1 MTSNANRWRLA
12 ATAPAGYCLR
22 LAVVCGL
29 YFGAAK
35 AGLALAF
42 ANQSVTSIWPPT
54 GLALAAVLIWGYRMW
69 PAIAVGAFLA
79 NITTA
84 GPLGAVLAIATGNT
98 LEALVGVF
106 LLRVAGFRPSL
117 ERVRD
122 VA

>member
-1 MTSNANRWRLA
+1 MTSNAYRRRLA
-12 ATAPAGYCLR
+12 ATARGGYWVR

-54 GLALAAVLIWGYRMW
+54 GLALAAVFIWGYRMW
-69 PAIAVGAFLA
+69 PAVAAGALLA

-84 GPLGAVLAIATGNT
+84 GPLGSDAAIAAGNP
-98 LEALVGVF
+98 LE
-106 LLRVAGFRPSL
+106 
-117 ERVRD
+117 
-122 VA
+122 